1 MQNLTYTLLIDCQ
14 DQIGL
19 VYRITNILFNNQLNI
34 IRNSE
39 FVEKETNHF
48 FMRTEFSGELY
59 EESVMKQLKAA
70 LPPDATI
77 KMSSK
82 VKKNIVILVTKE
94 HHCLAELLCRY
105 QFKELNAN
113 ILAVIGN
120 YNSLQKFTE
129 KFDIPYHHITHE
141 GKTRES
147 HEAEIKQTIDNYK
160 PDYLVLA
167 KFMRILTPEFVA
179 DFPNRIINIHHSFLP
194 AFIGANPY
202 KQAYQRGV
210 KIIGATAH
218 FVNNDLDDGPIIKQA
233 VHAVDHSQTPFDMAQ
248 TGRDVEKL
256 VLANALRL
264 VFEDCVFVSG
274 NKTIILD

>member
-1 MQNLTYTLLIDCQ
+1 MENLTYTLLIDCQ

-19 VYRITNILFNNQLNI
+19 VYRITNILYNNQLNI

-70 LPPDATI
+70 LPPEAVI

-105 QFKELNAN
+105 QFKDLNAN

-120 YNSLQKFTE
+120 YNTLQKFTE
-129 KFDIPYHHITHE
+129 KFDIPYHYLTHE
-141 GKTRES
+141 GKSRQE
-147 HEAEIKQTIDNYK
+147 HEQEIKALVNQYN
-160 PDYLVLA
+160 PHYLVLA

-179 DFPNRIINIHHSFLP
+179 DFPNRIVNIHHSFLP

-233 VHAVDHSQTPFDMAQ
+233 VHHVDHSQTPFDMAQ

>member
-1 MQNLTYTLLIDCQ
+1 MQHNTYTLLIDCQ

-48 FMRTEFSGELY
+48 FMRTEFAGELY

-70 LPPDATI
+70 LPPDAVLKI
-77 KMSSK
+77 SSK
-82 VKKNIVILVTKE
+82 VKKNIIILVTKE
-94 HHCLAELLCRY
+94 HHCLAELLARY

-141 GKTRES
+141 GKSREQ
-147 HEAEIKQTIDNYK
+147 HEQEIKETISRYS

-179 DFPNRIINIHHSFLP
+179 NFPNRIVNIHHSFLP

-218 FVNNDLDDGPIIKQA
+218 FVNNDLDDGPIIKQS
-233 VHAVDHSQTPFDMAQ
+233 VHPVDHSQTPFDMAQ

>member
-1 MQNLTYTLLIDCQ
+1 MQNGTFSLLIDCP

-59 EESVMKQLKAA
+59 EESVLKQLKAS
-70 LPPDATI
+70 LPAEAVI
-77 KMSSK
+77 NLSLK
-82 VKKNIVILVTKE
+82 VKKKIVVLVTKE
-94 HHCLAELLCRY
+94 HHCLAELLVRN
-105 QFKELNAN
+105 QFHEMNAE

-120 YNSLQKFTE
+120 YKTLQPLTE
-129 KFDIPYHHITHE
+129 KFGLPYHYITHE
-141 GKTRES
+141 NKPREQ
-147 HEAEIKQTIDNYK
+147 HEEEIKAIADSYK

-167 KFMRILTPEFVA
+167 KFMRILTPNFVA
-179 DFPNRIINIHHSFLP
+179 SYDNKIINIHHSFLP

-210 KIIGATAH
+210 KIVGATAH
-218 FVNNDLDDGPIIKQA
+218 FVNNDLDDGPIIKQSTM
-233 VHAVDHSQTPFDMAQ
+233 HVDHSQTPLEMAQ
-248 TGRDVEKL
+248 AGRDVEKL
-256 VLANALRL
+256 VLANALNL
-264 VFEDCVFVSG
+264 VFNDCVFVSG

>member
-1 MQNLTYTLLIDCQ
+1 MQNGTFSLLIDCP

-59 EESVMKQLKAA
+59 EESVLKQLKAT
-70 LPPDATI
+70 LPSEAVI
-77 KMSSK
+77 NLSLK
-82 VKKNIVILVTKE
+82 VKKKIVVLVTKE
-94 HHCLAELLCRY
+94 HHCLSELLVRN
-105 QFKELNAN
+105 QFNEMNAE
-113 ILAVIGN
+113 ILAVISN
-120 YNSLQKFTE
+120 YETLQPLTE
-129 KFDIPYHHITHE
+129 KFGIPYHYITHE
-141 GKTRES
+141 NKPREQ
-147 HEAEIKQTIDNYK
+147 HEGEIKAIADSYK

-167 KFMRILTPEFVA
+167 KFMRILTPSFVA
-179 DFPNRIINIHHSFLP
+179 SYENKIINIHHSFLP

-210 KIIGATAH
+210 KIVGATAH
-218 FVNNDLDDGPIIKQA
+218 FVNNDLDDGPIIKQSTM
-233 VHAVDHSQTPFDMAQ
+233 HVDHSQTPLEMAQ
-248 TGRDVEKL
+248 AGRDVEKL
-256 VLANALRL
+256 VLANALNL
-264 VFEDCVFVSG
+264 VFNDCVFVSG